1 MGVWKQ
7 LSRPMDVT
15 QSEPLPLLLAPYS
28 KVQHRNNHHIDHQ
41 HTRVESDGSTSVLLT
56 PPRTPSSP
64 LEVET
69 STSSLGIT
77 KSYQP
82 KFGFQEKANQHIVAH
97 GPMDKTTNLT
107 DSFSSTTTPSAVG
120 NKLFPSTSTASS
132 GYIHPATAA
141 AMLLPQVHH
150 YHPAALLAAHLPAAH
165 HAATMASLGHH
176 LGSLGSRSDRE
187 RGEKSAFSPPL
198 SSHSQLSPNRSSPP
212 RSPIS
217 NDEPKPCDT
226 SSGSASSMDDRASTI
241 SNLSSSSKF
250 DFAHLGLSAHSSK
263 LPATTSSLQTSSSS
277 TAAAHM
283 LPRMGGFPP
292 NYGLNALIL
301 RQWMGAA
308 SAAAAAAAAGV
319 SPTSMSHPSNPTGIP
334 PVYPPTY
341 DPRLLRGPGRAS
353 RPKKRFIC
361 KYCQREFTK
370 SYNLLIHERT
380 HTDER
385 PYSCDI
391 CKKAFRRQDHLRD
404 HRYIHSKEK
413 PFKCNECGKGFCQS
427 RTLAVHRIL
436 HTEES
441 PHRCPICQRCFNQR
455 SNLKTHLLTHT
466 DVKPRQLL
474 EVAERSEGRRTCG
487 QASQR
492 VRSNHLSMAS
502 STSITAPTIE
512 STRTTSGF
520 SIDELMK
527 R

>member
-1 MGVWKQ
+1 
-7 LSRPMDVT
+7 
-15 QSEPLPLLLAPYS
+15 
-28 KVQHRNNHHIDHQ
+28 
-41 HTRVESDGSTSVLLT
+41 
-56 PPRTPSSP
+56 
-64 LEVET
+64 
-69 STSSLGIT
+69 
-77 KSYQP
+77 
-82 KFGFQEKANQHIVAH
+82 
-97 GPMDKTTNLT
+97 MDKTTNLT

-176 LGSLGSRSDRE
+176 LGSLGSRTDRD

-198 SSHSQLSPNRSSPP
+198 SSHSQLSPSRNSPP

-226 SSGSASSMDDRASTI
+226 SSGSASSMDDKSSTI
-241 SNLSSSSKF
+241 SNFSSSSKF

-263 LPATTSSLQTSSSS
+263 LPPTSHSIPTTSSAATAA
-277 TAAAHM
+277 AAAHM
-283 LPRMGGFPP
+283 LPRIGAFPP

-385 PYSCDI
+385 P
-391 CKKAFRRQDHLRD
+391 
-404 HRYIHSKEK
+404 
-413 PFKCNECGKGFCQS
+413 FKCNECGKGFCQS

-436 HTEES
+436 HMEES

-466 DVKPRQLL
+466 DIKPRQLL
-474 EVAERSEGRRTCG
+474 EIAERSEGRRTCR
-487 QASQR
+487 QATSRTTPPSSNTNNNNNLHQSPNSRTTNTASQATGIQ
-492 VRSNHLSMAS
+492 SQKN
-502 STSITAPTIE
+502 
-512 STRTTSGF
+512 
-520 SIDELMK
+520 
-527 R
+527 